1 MLRKVKVKNG
11 LIQGLPA
18 ADPRITVF
26 KGIPFAA
33 PPVGENRWRA
43 PQPAADWE
51 GTLKA
56 FEFAPISMQAT
67 PGVNPDDF
75 YSREWHVD
83 PNVPM
88 DEDNLYLNVWTP
100 AKRTD
105 EKLPVYVWIFG
116 GGFQYGYTSEMEF
129 DGERLARR
137 GAIVV
142 TVNYRL
148 NVFGFLAHP
157 EITQEAPEAPTNFG
171 LLDQQAGIEWVKQN
185 IAAFGG
191 DPDNITVGGQSAGG
205 ASVMHQLTAPQNEGL
220 FQNAVVLS
228 GVFANV
234 YQNGGIPGSG
244 RTLAEVEKAG
254 VDFFNFMGVSS
265 LEEARTLDGEFVR
278 EKLLEY
284 QAFWGPVVDHKFVMG
299 NVFELFMENKRLR
312 VPVLLGQTSSE
323 FFGTPE
329 VSSLDEFKG
338 MAEKLF
344 GADASEFLKLCDF
357 ESGNLEAMKKKAAV
371 PTIEYAIR
379 VLGKANNDT
388 GFDMPLY
395 YYNFDPEI
403 PGWDNPGTFHSAD
416 LWFFFE
422 TLAKCWRP
430 FVGKHYDLAREMSNY
445 LANFITAGNPNG
457 EDVTGEKMPQWDPYT
472 VDAPY
477 GMVFGDKSEFVKEQP
492 SELMHFLVNQYFKA
506 N

>member
-1 MLRKVKVKNG
+1 
-11 LIQGLPA
+11 
-18 ADPRITVF
+18 
-26 KGIPFAA
+26 
-33 PPVGENRWRA
+33 
-43 PQPAADWE
+43 
-51 GTLKA
+51 
-56 FEFAPISMQAT
+56 
-67 PGVNPDDF
+67 
-75 YSREWHVD
+75 
-83 PNVPM
+83 
-88 DEDNLYLNVWTP
+88 
-100 AKRTD
+100 
-105 EKLPVYVWIFG
+105 
-116 GGFQYGYTSEMEF
+116 
-129 DGERLARR
+129 
-137 GAIVV
+137 
-142 TVNYRL
+142 
-148 NVFGFLAHP
+148 
-157 EITQEAPEAPTNFG
+157 
-171 LLDQQAGIEWVKQN
+171 
-185 IAAFGG
+185 
-191 DPDNITVGGQSAGG
+191 
-205 ASVMHQLTAPQNEGL
+205 
-220 FQNAVVLS
+220 
-228 GVFANV
+228 
-234 YQNGGIPGSG
+234 
-244 RTLAEVEKAG
+244 
-254 VDFFNFMGVSS
+254 NFMGVSS

-284 QAFWGPVVDHKFVMG
+284 QVFWGPVVDHKFVMG

-357 ESGNLEAMKKKAAV
+357 ESGDLEAMKKKAAV